1 MGYIVKPCVVHRRW
15 WTCRGGGGG
24 VRRGRERK
32 IRRRWGSEEA
42 AMAGTEEKSEVYLS
56 FQFSFQLETK

>member
-1 MGYIVKPCVVHRRW
+1 MGYIVKPCVKNGW
-15 WTCRGGGGG
+15 WKCRGGGGEA
-24 VRRGRERK
+24 RRGERT

-42 AMAGTEEKSEVYLS
+42 ATAVTEEKSEVYLS